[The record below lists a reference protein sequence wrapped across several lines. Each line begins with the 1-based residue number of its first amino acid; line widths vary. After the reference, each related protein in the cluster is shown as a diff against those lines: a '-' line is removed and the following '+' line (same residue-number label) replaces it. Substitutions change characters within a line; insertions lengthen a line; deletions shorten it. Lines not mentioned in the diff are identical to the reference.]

1 MLLGLISDT
10 HNQVQATRIAAET
23 FRRLGVE
30 VVLHTGDVKRPGI
43 LHLLAGFDLWLAL
56 GNGDRD
62 PQLAVTA
69 AELFGSGRADD
80 YHLLTLEG
88 AKIAMLHGH
97 HTRFLKELIAGG
109 AYDYVI
115 HGHTHIPRD
124 ERIGQTRVLN
134 PGALG
139 GRNYVGRSYATLD
152 LSSGTF
158 TLYRL

>member
-1 MLLGLISDT
+1 MLIGLISDT
-10 HNQVQATRIAAET
+10 HNQVQATRTAAET

-30 VVLHTGDVKRPGI
+30 IVLHTGDVKQPEI
-43 LHLLAGFDLWLAL
+43 LHLLADFDLWLAL

-62 PQLAVTA
+62 PRLVETA
-69 AELFGSGRADD
+69 AELFGPGRADD
-80 YHLLTLEG
+80 YHILTFEG
-88 AKIAMLHGH
+88 MRIMMLHGH
-97 HTRFLKELIAGG
+97 HTRFLKEVTHGG

-124 ERIGQTRVLN
+124 KRIGKTRVLN

-152 LSSGTF
+152 LSRDTF

>member
-10 HNQVQATRIAAET
+10 HDQVQATRTAAET

-30 VVLHTGDVKRPGI
+30 IVLHTGDVKRPGI
-43 LHLLAGFDLWLAL
+43 LHLLSDFDLWLAL

-62 PQLAVTA
+62 PQLVATA
-69 AELFGSGRADD
+69 AELFGPGRADD
-80 YHLLTLEG
+80 YHLLTFEG
-88 AKIAMLHGH
+88 KTIAMLHGH
-97 HTRFLKELIAGG
+97 HTRFLKELTTGG

-124 ERIGQTRVLN
+124 KRIGRTRVLN

-152 LSSGTF
+152 LTSGEF
-158 TLYRL
+158 TLYTL